1 MPLSKAAPRKH
12 IHPRKID
19 CRGYQ
24 RDDGLWDIEGTLV
37 DTKTYSFGNEDRAGI
52 AAGEPIHEMRI
63 RLTLDDD
70 MMVHGAEAVTESGPF
85 HICGAITASF
95 DQIVGLRIA
104 PGWRRAVLAKMAG
117 TKGCTH
123 LTDLLI
129 GPLAVTAYQT
139 LFEVRRKTDPQRPV
153 GKKPPL
159 LNSCHAF
166 ASGGPLANSR
176 WPDVSTGG

>member
-12 IHPRKID
+12 IHTRKID

-37 DTKTYSFGNEDRAGI
+37 DTKTYSFGNEDRVGI
-52 AAGEPIHEMRI
+52 AAGEPIHEMHI
-63 RLTLDDD
+63 RLTIDDD
-70 MMVHGAEAVTESGPF
+70 MMVHGAEAVTDSGPF
-85 HICGAITASF
+85 NVCGDITAGF
-95 DQIVGLRIA
+95 DQIEGLRIA
-104 PGWRRAVLAKMAG
+104 PGWRKAVLAKMAG
-117 TKGCTH
+117 AKGCTH

-139 LFEVRRKTDPQRPV
+139 LLEARRQTDSQRPA

-159 LNSCHAF
+159 LDTCHAF
-166 ASGGPLANSR
+166 ASGGPLANKR
-176 WPDVSTGG
+176 WPDVSPGE